1 MRRRK
6 AALALLLAVC
16 LCLSCA
22 ACQTGQDDIYSKA
35 LASQPESSLLE
46 VASSNPFGEIDY
58 DDPDYIGPPAPGPD
72 AQLTPAPDDNLS
84 GTLVIQS
91 FQQAVQQPELYWLAR
106 EFMELHPGVTIKLD
120 YDWKYTENLSLE
132 ERGRRQ
138 EDFYTRV
145 RTEIAAGE
153 ADYLLYGGA
162 ESMDYYRLGKNGA
175 LEDLW
180 PYWGKRSRHSRGRL
194 FYAGDRSLPSRGETA
209 GNSLFFPGAGR
220 FPG

>member
-162 ESMDYYRLGKNGA
+162 ESMDYYRLGKKRGLRGPLA
-175 LEDLW
+175 LL
-180 PYWGKRSRHSRGRL
+180 GKRSRHSRGRL

>member
-132 ERGRRQ
+132 ERGP
-138 EDFYTRV
+138 
-145 RTEIAAGE
+145 APGG
-153 ADYLLYGGA
+153 LLYPGPHGDCRRG
-162 ESMDYYRLGKNGA
+162 SGLPA
-175 LEDLW
+175 LRRGRIDGLL
-180 PYWGKRSRHSRGRL
+180 PPGQKRGLRGPLALLGKRSRHSRGRL